1 MTASGRTFGKL
12 SGRSFTLGGGFL
24 FQFPGQLV
32 PGTWQCLGLGGVPKI
47 GCGGGLWGEGPMRR
61 QNSQIVN
68 HQYIFD
74 EYIQKITP
82 QVQEDKND
90 VLRYTLT

>member
-1 MTASGRTFGKL
+1 MCPRLDVGVDP
-12 SGRSFTLGGGFL
+12 GGGAH
-24 FQFPGQLV
+24 
-32 PGTWQCLGLGGVPKI
+32 
-47 GCGGGLWGEGPMRR
+47 ER

-90 VLRYTLT
+90 VLGIHTYVIFLEGNMTSCFTLFVVVFG